1 MTQAFRTDLNPNV
14 VFDFLDRLTW
24 SLSGVT
30 GDI

>member
-14 VFDFLDRLTW
+14 VFDLSDRLTW
-24 SLSGVT
+24 SFGGVT